1 MQKLTDA
8 RRRELVTLASKLGVT
23 FTDIGLLHEA
33 LTHTSY
39 ANEAKK
45 KDAIRHNERLEFLGD
60 AVLELAS
67 STYLFDH
74 FPDRPEGEMTKARAS
89 IVCEP
94 TLAKRAKELELGQ
107 HILLGRGEET
117 TGGRERSSILCDV
130 FEAVIGAIYLDQG
143 WKTACDYVLREL
155 KDEFLSIDSG
165 ENLQDYKTMLQEHV
179 QKKSG
184 QTISYDLVDEQGPDH
199 AKAFYF
205 VVRINGTIYG
215 RGEGKNKKLA
225 EQRAAKAAL
234 QKLGKL

>member
-1 MQKLTDA
+1 MQKITDA
-8 RRRELVTLASKLGVT
+8 RRKELVTLASKLGVT
-23 FTDIGLLHEA
+23 FTNICLLHEA

-39 ANEAKK
+39 ANESRTP
-45 KDAIRHNERLEFLGD
+45 IRHNERLEFLGD

-67 STYLFDH
+67 SAYLFDH

-107 HILLGRGEET
+107 HILLGRGEEA
-117 TGGRERSSILCDV
+117 TGGRTRPSILCDV
-130 FEAVIGAIYLDQG
+130 FEAIIGAIYLDQG
-143 WKTACDYVLREL
+143 WKTAQEYVFREL

-165 ENLQDYKTMLQEHV
+165 ENLQDYKTILQEHV

-184 QTISYDLVDEQGPDH
+184 QTISYELVDEQGPDH

-205 VVRINGTIYG
+205 VVRVNGVIYG

-225 EQRAAKAAL
+225 EQHAAEAAL
-234 QKLGKL
+234 RKLGVL